1 MKKRLFS
8 LILSLAMVFT
18 MLAPAASA
26 APKGDGPLTHH
37 GLQGEYYL
45 VQDTSGYPY
54 TTLKGIYVD
63 PNIAFSDTESML
75 SKRTGASDWAGA
87 RWTGRLVAPDTG
99 EYTFY
104 FYSDNGARLYV
115 GDMETPII
123 DWWVN
128 QWDIEQKS
136 APIHLEEG
144 QVYDFEMDGFEATGG
159 SHV

>member
-26 APKGDGPLTHH
+26 APKGDEPLTHH

-87 RWTGRLVAPDTG
+87 RWTGR
-99 EYTFY
+99 
-104 FYSDNGARLYV
+104 R
-115 GDMETPII
+115 
-123 DWWVN
+123 
-128 QWDIEQKS
+128 S
-136 APIHLEEG
+136 ACG
-144 QVYDFEMDGFEATGG
+144 
-159 SHV
+159 